1 MFLNSTG
8 HTLLVLD
15 YLDNEPK
22 CYSDG
27 IEVNFR
33 WWTPQSP
40 KYPEAARSIVRH
52 VHQPS
57 FSRRPLWAELA
68 ALFAHRRKSSRPSTG
83 SSSAHQK
90 G

>member
-15 YLDNEPK
+15 YFDNEPK

-33 WWTPQSP
+33 WWTLGCFPTEP
-40 KYPEAARSIVRH
+40 
-52 VHQPS
+52 
-57 FSRRPLWAELA
+57 
-68 ALFAHRRKSSRPSTG
+68 
-83 SSSAHQK
+83 
-90 G
+90 